1 MKLLFDQHLSFK
13 LTKKLGDVFPGSEQV
28 RLVGMHEA
36 GDDEIWEYARVHGF
50 TVVSKDSDYNERSAL
65 LGHPPKVVWL
75 RCGNQTTAHV
85 EQLIRSRL
93 NELRSFELNET
104 AGCIEIY

>member
-1 MKLLFDQHLSFK
+1 MLFDPHLSFK
-13 LTKKLGDVFPGSEQV
+13 LAKKLGDVFPGSSQV
-28 RLVGMHEA
+28 GWAGLHEA
-36 GDDEIWEYARVHGF
+36 GDDEIWEYARVNGF

-75 RCGNQTTAHV
+75 RCGNQPTAEV

-93 NELRSFELNET
+93 AQLRAFELDET

>member
-13 LTKKLGDVFPGSEQV
+13 LVTKLEDVFPGSNQV
-28 RLVGMHEA
+28 KLVGMHEA
-36 GDDEIWEYARVHGF
+36 GDDEIWEYARVNGF
-50 TVVSKDSDYNERSAL
+50 TVVSKDSDYNERSTL

-75 RCGNQTTAHV
+75 RCGNQPTAYV
-85 EQLIRSRL
+85 ERLIRSRL
-93 NELRSFELNET
+93 AELRSFELDES